1 MTNHYDS
8 NPESSSPGGVFV
20 QTSVFVAHSCPL
32 MRRGICSLIEDDPSL
47 VSVGEAGDMPKAI
60 REIRSA
66 HPHIAMVEFADKV
79 DGVHV
84 CNVVKTRGM
93 GTRVLLLAMEAS
105 GEDVYNAV
113 TAGAAGYLTGRAR
126 VKDIRRAIK
135 DAVAGEVT
143 ISHDAQGPF
152 QSYLQEQEA
161 HARAKADIQPPTPL
175 LSAAEQQILRHMAR
189 GMSIAETA
197 RVMYLSAS
205 TVKNHRQSLF
215 AKLSVAN
222 APAAIY
228 TAIQR
233 GLLR

>member
-1 MTNHYDS
+1 
-8 NPESSSPGGVFV
+8 
-20 QTSVFVAHSCPL
+20 

-47 VSVGEAGDMPKAI
+47 ISVGEAGDIAKATRKI
-60 REIRSA
+60 HSA
-66 HPHIAMVEFADKV
+66 HPHIAMVEFADKI
-79 DGVHV
+79 DGIQL
-84 CNVVKTRGM
+84 CNVVRTRGM
-93 GTRVLLLAMEAS
+93 GTRVLLLAMEVS

-113 TAGAAGYLTGRAR
+113 TAGAAGYLTSKAR

-135 DAVAGEVT
+135 DAVAGEMT

-152 QSYLQEQEA
+152 QSYLQEEET
-161 HARAKADIQPPTPL
+161 HARAKADIQPPIPL
-175 LSAAEQQILRHMAR
+175 LSAAELQVLRHMAK

-197 RVMYLSAS
+197 RLMYLSAS

-228 TAIQR
+228 TAIQQ
-233 GLLR
+233 GILR